1 MQNDG
6 DKVIIITVTKEI
18 KGHGFNMCGRP
29 E

>member
-6 DKVIIITVTKEI
+6 DKVMMIIVSKQI
-18 KGHGFNMCGRP
+18 KHHGFNMCGRP